1 MRSRTAMVIDL
12 GRKRVRVLVG
22 SVSSSG
28 GGLVRVKRALIEEIP
43 DDVNFEN
50 AAAFG
55 SWLGLRLTSAKLRR
69 GPAVVSIG
77 REHVGVKRM
86 TLPTIDDAE
95 LPDMTRLAMQRELPF
110 DADTA
115 VIDFVPVERTATNT
129 TVLAVAAPRSVIEHA
144 KAVAHAAGL
153 SVERITLRTMGAAT
167 VLSTH
172 LAPESSGL
180 AIDVM
185 TDGVE
190 FCLLLDRTIRF
201 SRAAEVP
208 KPQDDLSIA
217 DAVVTETRRTWMS
230 YRSGDE
236 ASTVP
241 AALIMGDHRI
251 GKYALAPL
259 AEILKVPVQVL
270 SSHARIASDES
281 DMDRFWPL
289 AGLLLELPTQKEV
302 IDFNKPR
309 HAPDLAA
316 RTRIR
321 RMLAAAAV
329 LLCLGVL
336 WTFARLDLQNLRRTA
351 SMLSDRQSN
360 EVKDYAR
367 HWRDKYKLEH
377 LKQWESIGV
386 DWLQH
391 ASYLTTIAPAPGQ
404 VVLDQWN
411 GTLQTHGV
419 NYDKKSDKWTAEEEM
434 TIVLDGEAL
443 NRETADAFRENLV
456 QTTVYTTSSTGA
468 DKMGGKR
475 LPYGFMYRLR
485 TKARTVSP
493 EIAATAEKAK
503 ATPNSDSSAA
513 IESSSSGA
521 STEVAAR

>member
-1 MRSRTAMVIDL
+1 MVIDL
-12 GRKRVRVLVG
+12 GRKRVRVLVAG
-22 SVSSSG
+22 VSSSG
-28 GGLVRVKRALIEEIP
+28 GGQVRVKRALIEEIP
-43 DDVNFEN
+43 DDISFEN
-50 AAAFG
+50 TAALGGWLGSRLAAARIKQG
-55 SWLGLRLTSAKLRR
+55 QAI
-69 GPAVVSIG
+69 VSIG

-95 LPDMTRLAMQRELPF
+95 LPDMTRLAMHRELPF

-144 KAVAHAAGL
+144 KAVVAAAGL
-153 SVERITLRTMGAAT
+153 AVERITLRTMGAAAI
-167 VLSTH
+167 LSTH

-190 FCLLLDRTIRF
+190 FCLILDRTIRF

-241 AALIMGDHRI
+241 AALILGDHRI

-270 SSHARIASDES
+270 GSHARIANDES

-289 AGLLLELPTQKEV
+289 AGLLLELPTQKEL

-336 WTFARLDLQNLRRTA
+336 WTLARLDLENLRRTA
-351 SMLSDRQSN
+351 SMLADRQSN
-360 EVKDYAR
+360 EVRDYAR

-419 NYDKKSDKWTAEEEM
+419 QYNKKSDKWSAEEEM

-443 NRETADAFRENLV
+443 TRETADAFRENLV
-456 QTTVYTTSSTGA
+456 QTSIYTTSTTGA

-485 TKARTVSP
+485 TKARTVAT
-493 EIAATAEKAK
+493 EVAATAKKPETSTDSATTAK
-503 ATPNSDSSAA
+503 VD
-513 IESSSSGA
+513 GA
-521 STEVAAR
+521 SSTEVAAQ